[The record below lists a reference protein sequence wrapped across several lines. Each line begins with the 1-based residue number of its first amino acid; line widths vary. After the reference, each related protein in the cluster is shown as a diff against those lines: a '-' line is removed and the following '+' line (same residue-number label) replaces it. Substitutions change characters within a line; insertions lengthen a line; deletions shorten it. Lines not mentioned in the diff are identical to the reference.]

1 MDVARILNIMIRLCG
16 TGALLLGVAFWL
28 GFARGLTQL
37 HMGLGIGLVISLWA
51 LAWIVWRSTKRNSL
65 VAFAAIWGGVSWLL
79 GIAQSQIL
87 PGSLHWVVQV
97 THLVVGGTTIA
108 IGNLL
113 VSAVQARGLA
123 RAPGLSG

>member
-37 HMGLGIGLVISLWA
+37 HIGLGIGLVVSLWA
-51 LAWIVWRSTKRNSL
+51 LAWIVWMNTKRNSL
-65 VAFAAIWGGVSWLL
+65 VAFAALWGGVSWLL
-79 GIAQSQIL
+79 GTAQSQIL

-97 THLVVGGTTIA
+97 THLVVGGTAIA

-113 VSAVQARGLA
+113 VSAVRARRVASRPTL
-123 RAPGLSG
+123 